1 MGTVGSNPTPSA
13 IGSRRPG
20 ASLTKVITAEQAL
33 YRQHLVVATTGK
45 ESTMARARSTFG
57 KLQRDQAKKDRARAK
72 MDDRQSRREDKAADD
87 LEGGTSSNGEVVD
100 QTRLLEQF
108 AALHE
113 DLADG
118 RISLDDF
125 EVRQEELRA
134 KMVVE

>member
-1 MGTVGSNPTPSA
+1 
-13 IGSRRPG
+13 
-20 ASLTKVITAEQAL
+20 
-33 YRQHLVVATTGK
+33 
-45 ESTMARARSTFG
+45 
-57 KLQRDQAKKDRARAK
+57 
-72 MDDRQSRREDKAADD
+72 
-87 LEGGTSSNGEVVD
+87 VVD
-100 QTRLLEQF
+100 QTHLLEQF

>member
-1 MGTVGSNPTPSA
+1 
-13 IGSRRPG
+13 
-20 ASLTKVITAEQAL
+20 
-33 YRQHLVVATTGK
+33 
-45 ESTMARARSTFG
+45 MARARSTFG

-72 MDDRQSRREDKAADD
+72 MDDRQTRRDDK
-87 LEGGTSSNGEVVD
+87 LEGGDEPQGGGEVVD

-125 EVRQEELRA
+125 EIRQEEIRA
-134 KMVVE
+134 KMVVD

>member
-1 MGTVGSNPTPSA
+1 
-13 IGSRRPG
+13 
-20 ASLTKVITAEQAL
+20 
-33 YRQHLVVATTGK
+33 
-45 ESTMARARSTFG
+45 
-57 KLQRDQAKKDRARAK
+57 LQRDQAKKDRARAK

-87 LEGGTSSNGEVVD
+87 IDGGPSSNGEAVD

-125 EVRQEELRA
+125 EIRQEELRS
-134 KMVVE
+134 KLVVE

>member
-1 MGTVGSNPTPSA
+1 
-13 IGSRRPG
+13 
-20 ASLTKVITAEQAL
+20 
-33 YRQHLVVATTGK
+33 
-45 ESTMARARSTFG
+45 MARARSTFG

-72 MDDRQSRREDKAADD
+72 MDDRQSRREDKASDD
-87 LEGGTSSNGEVVD
+87 TESNGSGHGEAVD

-125 EVRQEELRA
+125 EIRQEELRS

>member
-1 MGTVGSNPTPSA
+1 
-13 IGSRRPG
+13 
-20 ASLTKVITAEQAL
+20 
-33 YRQHLVVATTGK
+33 
-45 ESTMARARSTFG
+45 MARARSTFG

-87 LEGGTSSNGEVVD
+87 SGGNGSSSSEVVD

>member
-1 MGTVGSNPTPSA
+1 
-13 IGSRRPG
+13 
-20 ASLTKVITAEQAL
+20 
-33 YRQHLVVATTGK
+33 
-45 ESTMARARSTFG
+45 MARARSTFG

-72 MDDRQSRREDKAADD
+72 MDDRQSRREDKASDD
-87 LEGGTSSNGEVVD
+87 LDGNGTSNGEVVD

>member
-1 MGTVGSNPTPSA
+1 
-13 IGSRRPG
+13 
-20 ASLTKVITAEQAL
+20 
-33 YRQHLVVATTGK
+33 
-45 ESTMARARSTFG
+45 MARARSTFG

-87 LEGGTSSNGEVVD
+87 LDGNSNSNGEVVD

-108 AALHE
+108 ARLHE

-125 EVRQEELRA
+125 EVRQEELRS

>member
-1 MGTVGSNPTPSA
+1 
-13 IGSRRPG
+13 
-20 ASLTKVITAEQAL
+20 
-33 YRQHLVVATTGK
+33 
-45 ESTMARARSTFG
+45 MARARSTFG

-72 MDDRQSRREDKAADD
+72 MDDRQSRRDDKAADD
-87 LEGGTSSNGEVVD
+87 PEENGSSRGEVVD